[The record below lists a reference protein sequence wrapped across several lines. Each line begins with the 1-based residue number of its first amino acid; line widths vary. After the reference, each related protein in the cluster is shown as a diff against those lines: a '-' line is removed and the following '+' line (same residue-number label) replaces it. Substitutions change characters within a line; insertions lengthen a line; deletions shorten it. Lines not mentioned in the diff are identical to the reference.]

1 MENFKYE
8 EWKDIPNFEGL
19 YQVSNLGR
27 VKSLERFRKGANGS
41 LVLVKEKIL
50 KPVISHNGYYIVCL
64 HKQSIQKS
72 YYIHRLVFEAF
83 NGQIPEGYEINH
95 LDERPVNNALSN
107 LSLVTHREN
116 LNYGTRNERAGKV
129 LKNGKCSKSVLQF
142 TLDNI
147 LVKEYP
153 SIKQVERETG
163 FANQSI
169 CACCNGKLK
178 TAYGYKWKFAKEV
191 N

>member
-1 MENFKYE
+1 MDNFKYE

-50 KPVISHNGYYIVCL
+50 KLVISHNGYYIVSL

-107 LSLVTHREN
+107 LSLVTHKEN

-169 CACCNGKLK
+169 CACCKGKLK
-178 TAYGYKWKFAKEV
+178 TAYGYKWKYAKEV
-191 N
+191 D